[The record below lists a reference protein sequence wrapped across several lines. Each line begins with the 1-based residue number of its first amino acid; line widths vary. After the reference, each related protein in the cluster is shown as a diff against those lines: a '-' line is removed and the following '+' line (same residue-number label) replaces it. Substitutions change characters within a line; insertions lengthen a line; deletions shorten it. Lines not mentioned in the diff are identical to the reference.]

1 MTFHIAPGSVTK
13 PLQKETKEKN
23 LEEEKEESP
32 PKKVRDTDLPELH
45 EVPMFEGMPLVK
57 YESSGKPSWNY

>member
-1 MTFHIAPGSVTK
+1 M
-13 PLQKETKEKN
+13 QKETKEKN

-57 YESSGKPSWNY
+57 YDTAG